1 MNLGLQQG
9 YGHMWGTVGSGLV
22 SGSRWYR
29 KNPDFRI
36 SGSGKSGKTGN
47 PEKSHVTYQIK
58 ALCKLVNM
66 DTLKSGFPDSR
77 SGKSGK
83 TGNPEKKDVTYQIEA
98 HGKLVKMDA
107 LKSEFPDFGSGKTGK
122 TRQNHV
128 TYEN

>member
-1 MNLGLQQG
+1 
-9 YGHMWGTVGSGLV
+9 MWGTVGSGLV

-98 HGKLVKMDA
+98 LGKLVKMDA

>member
-1 MNLGLQQG
+1 MSDTGYPEILQ
-9 YGHMWGTVGSGLV
+9 
-22 SGSRWYR
+22 
-29 KNPDFRI
+29 
-36 SGSGKSGKTGN
+36 KSGN
-47 PEKSHVTYQIK
+47 CHVIIHFK

-98 HGKLVKMDA
+98 LGKLVKMDA

>member
-29 KNPDFRI
+29 ENPDFRI

-98 HGKLVKMDA
+98 LGKLVKMDA

>member
-36 SGSGKSGKTGN
+36 SGSRKCGKTGN

-98 HGKLVKMDA
+98 LGKLVKMDA

>member
-47 PEKSHVTYQIK
+47 PEKCHVTYQIK
-58 ALCKLVNM
+58 ALFKLV
-66 DTLKSGFPDSR
+66 DVDHTKIRILDPE
-77 SGKSGK
+77 
-83 TGNPEKKDVTYQIEA
+83 NPENGKNGKKVILHLSIYIYKVVA
-98 HGKLVKMDA
+98 ILF
-107 LKSEFPDFGSGKTGK
+107 L
-122 TRQNHV
+122 
-128 TYEN
+128 

>member
-98 HGKLVKMDA
+98 LGKLVKMDA

>member
-77 SGKSGK
+77 SGKYGK

-98 HGKLVKMDA
+98 LGKLVKMDA

>member
-1 MNLGLQQG
+1 MATCGVPLGPAWSQDHAG
-9 YGHMWGTVGSGLV
+9 IG
-22 SGSRWYR
+22 RI
-29 KNPDFRI
+29 RI
-36 SGSGKSGKTGN
+36 SGFPDPEN
-47 PEKSHVTYQIK
+47 PEKLEIRKKSHVTYQIK

-98 HGKLVKMDA
+98 LGKLVKMDA

>member
-1 MNLGLQQG
+1 MATCGVPLGPAWSQDHAG
-9 YGHMWGTVGSGLV
+9 IG
-22 SGSRWYR
+22 RI
-29 KNPDFRI
+29 RI

-98 HGKLVKMDA
+98 LGKLVKMDA

>member
-36 SGSGKSGKTGN
+36 SGSGKSRKTGN

-98 HGKLVKMDA
+98 LGKLVKMDA

>member
-98 HGKLVKMDA
+98 LGMLV
-107 LKSEFPDFGSGKTGK
+107 
-122 TRQNHV
+122 HV
-128 TYEN
+128 DPL